1 MHPCLRPLLAALLVA
16 LLPAAEKLVF
26 KKPTLVWDGDT
37 ISTGA
42 GWAKAGG
49 EKPATIASA
58 AGEAA
63 ASKVAILFH
72 CEGEHWVRAGWRWVQ
87 TDSKLGFN
95 AKPFSHL
102 YVVMKTAKA
111 DVMPTDLKVLLVAS
125 GTDGKRMEG
134 PEVSLTTHA
143 PKVLGGGKA
152 WLEVLVP
159 VADLTAAKDF
169 DPTNIT
175 EVMLVAT
182 GGKTMNCD
190 LLIDNIGFVKAQ
202 GAGK

>member
-1 MHPCLRPLLAALLVA
+1 M
-16 LLPAAEKLVF
+16 LPAAEKLVF

-37 ISTGA
+37 VTTGA

-49 EKPATIASA
+49 EKPATLASA

-63 ASKVAILFH
+63 AGKVAMLFH
-72 CEGEHWVRAGWRWVQ
+72 CEGEHWVRAGWRWVK
-87 TDSKLGFN
+87 TDSNLGFN

-111 DVMPTDLKVLLVAS
+111 EVMPTDLKVVLVAS
-125 GTDGKRMEG
+125 GNDGKRTEG
-134 PEVSLTTHA
+134 PEVSLAAIA
-143 PKVLGGGKA
+143 PKALGGGKA
-152 WLEVLVP
+152 WIEVLIP
-159 VADLTAAKDF
+159 VANLTAAKDF

-175 EVMLVAT
+175 EVMFIAN

-190 LLIDNIGFVKAQ
+190 LLFDNLGFVKAQ